1 MGPEDAV
8 LLDYADRDG
17 DEATL
22 PDWHSG
28 LNDAI
33 IINSYYMSDD
43 VVKDW
48 RTLSRPTVGTPGG
61 SLPVVLEVYR
71 V

>member
-8 LLDYADRDG
+8 LLDYADKDG

-22 PDWHSG
+22 PDWHDSG
-28 LNDAI
+28 LDDAF
-33 IINSYYMSDD
+33 IINSYYMSDEA
-43 VVKDW
+43 VKNW
-48 RTLSRPTVGTPGG
+48 RTLSRPTVGTLGV
-61 SLPVVLEVYR
+61 SFPVVWR

>member
-8 LLDYADRDG
+8 SLDYAGRDG

-22 PDWHSG
+22 PDWHDSG
-28 LNDAI
+28 LVDAI
-33 IINSYYMSDD
+33 IINSYYLSDE

-48 RTLSRPTVGTPGG
+48 RTLPRPTVGARRFPPG
-61 SLPVVLEVYR
+61 
-71 V
+71 